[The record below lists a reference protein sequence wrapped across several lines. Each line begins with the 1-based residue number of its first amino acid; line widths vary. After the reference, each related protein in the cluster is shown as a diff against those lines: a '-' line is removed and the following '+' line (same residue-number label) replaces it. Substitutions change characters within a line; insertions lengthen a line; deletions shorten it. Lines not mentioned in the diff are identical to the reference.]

1 MIGEKLTGEV
11 KNLLKHLI
19 YSSRPF
25 GFDQN
30 ILNGILV
37 NSVDNNKRN
46 QLTGALI
53 CRSDLYLQYLEGPI
67 ESINETFKKIENDD
81 RHVEI
86 KVLKEGMHT
95 DRLFPKWAMRDDPVR
110 SWMWSREEVD
120 TGALDKISASDAFN
134 IFQRHS
140 KELLDLQ

>member
-11 KNLLKHLI
+11 KHLLKHLI

-37 NSVDNNKRN
+37 TSVDNNKRDQITRCIN
-46 QLTGALI
+46 MQI
-53 CRSDLYLQYLEGPI
+53 RFVSSISEGPAD
-67 ESINETFKKIENDD
+67 SINETFDKIQHDD

-86 KVLKEGMHT
+86 RVLKEGIHAE
-95 DRLFPKWAMRDDPVR
+95 RLFPKWAMRDDPVR

-120 TGALDKISASDAFN
+120 AGALDKISASDAFN

-140 KELLDLQ
+140 KELLSV

>member
-67 ESINETFKKIENDD
+67 ESINETFKKIKNDD

-86 KVLKEGMHT
+86 KVLKEGMHA

-120 TGALDKISASDAFN
+120 AGALEKISASDAFN

-140 KELLDLQ
+140 KELLDLR

>member
-11 KNLLKHLI
+11 KHLLKHLI

-37 NSVDNNKRN
+37 TSVDNNKRD
-46 QLTGALI
+46 QITGALI
-53 CRSDLYLQYLEGPI
+53 CRSDLYLQYLEGPTD
-67 ESINETFKKIENDD
+67 SINETFHKIQNDD

-86 KVLKEGMHT
+86 KVLKEGIHAE
-95 DRLFPKWAMRDDPVR
+95 RLFPKWAMRDDPVR

-120 TGALDKISASDAFN
+120 AGALNKISASDAFN

-140 KELLDLQ
+140 KELLNI

>member
-1 MIGEKLTGEV
+1 MIGENLTGEV
-11 KNLLKHLI
+11 KHLLKHLI

-37 NSVDNNKRN
+37 TSVDNNKRD
-46 QLTGALI
+46 QITGALI
-53 CRSDLYLQYLEGPI
+53 CRSDLYLQYLEGPAD
-67 ESINETFKKIENDD
+67 SINETFNKIQHDD

-86 KVLKEGMHT
+86 RVLKEGIHAK
-95 DRLFPKWAMRDDPVR
+95 RLFPKWAMRDDPVR
-110 SWMWSREEVD
+110 SWMWSREEFD
-120 TGALDKISASDAFN
+120 AGALDKISASDAFN

-140 KELLDLQ
+140 KELLNT

>member
-1 MIGEKLTGEV
+1 MTSEV
-11 KNLLKHLI
+11 KQVLKHLI

-30 ILNGILV
+30 TLNGILV
-37 NSVDNNKRN
+37 TSVDNNKRD
-46 QLTGALI
+46 QITGALI
-53 CRSDLYLQYLEGPI
+53 CRSDLYLQYLEGPA
-67 ESINETFKKIENDD
+67 ESIHETFNKIQHDD

-86 KVLKEGMHT
+86 KVLKEGMHSE
-95 DRLFPKWAMRDDPVR
+95 RLFPKWAMRDDPVR

-120 TGALDKISASDAFN
+120 TGALDKISASDAFD

-140 KELLDLQ
+140 KELLNI

>member
-1 MIGEKLTGEV
+1 MIGENLTGEV
-11 KNLLKHLI
+11 KHLLKHLI

-37 NSVDNNKRN
+37 TSVDNNKRD
-46 QLTGALI
+46 QITGALI
-53 CRSDLYLQYLEGPI
+53 CRSDLYLQYLEGPAD
-67 ESINETFKKIENDD
+67 SINETFNKIQHDD

-86 KVLKEGMHT
+86 RVLKEGIHAK
-95 DRLFPKWAMRDDPVR
+95 RLFPKWAMRDDPVR

-120 TGALDKISASDAFN
+120 AGALDKISASDAFN

-140 KELLDLQ
+140 KELLNT

>member
-1 MIGEKLTGEV
+1 MIGENLTGEV
-11 KNLLKHLI
+11 KHLLKHLI

-37 NSVDNNKRN
+37 TSVDNNKRD
-46 QLTGALI
+46 QITGALI
-53 CRSDLYLQYLEGPI
+53 CRSDLYLQYLEGPSEVI
-67 ESINETFKKIENDD
+67 TRTFNKIKYDD
-81 RHVEI
+81 RHIEV
-86 KVLKEGMHT
+86 KVLKEGMHAE
-95 DRLFPKWAMRDDPVR
+95 RLFPKWAMRDDPVR

-120 TGALDKISASDAFN
+120 AGALDKISASDAFN

-140 KELLDLQ
+140 KELLSV

>member
-11 KNLLKHLI
+11 KHLLKHLI

-37 NSVDNNKRN
+37 TSVDNNKRD
-46 QLTGALI
+46 QITGALI
-53 CRSDLYLQYLEGPI
+53 CRSDLYLQYLEGPAD
-67 ESINETFKKIENDD
+67 SINETFDKIQHDD
-81 RHVEI
+81 RHVDI
-86 KVLKEGMHT
+86 KVLKEGINAE
-95 DRLFPKWAMRDDPVR
+95 RLFPKWAMRDDPVK

-120 TGALDKISASDAFN
+120 AGALNKISASDAFN
-134 IFQRHS
+134 IFHRHS
-140 KELLDLQ
+140 KELLNI

>member
-11 KNLLKHLI
+11 KHLLKHLI

-37 NSVDNNKRN
+37 TSVDNNKRD
-46 QLTGALI
+46 QITGALI
-53 CRSDLYLQYLEGPI
+53 CRSDLYLQYLEGPAD
-67 ESINETFKKIENDD
+67 SINKTFDKIQHDD

-86 KVLKEGMHT
+86 RVLKEGIHAE
-95 DRLFPKWAMRDDPVR
+95 RLFPKWAMRDDPVR

-120 TGALDKISASDAFN
+120 AGALDKISASDAFN

-140 KELLDLQ
+140 KELLSV

>member
-11 KNLLKHLI
+11 KHLLKHLI

-37 NSVDNNKRN
+37 TSVDNNKRD
-46 QLTGALI
+46 QITGALI
-53 CRSDLYLQYLEGPI
+53 CRSDLYLQYLEGPT
-67 ESINETFKKIENDD
+67 ESINETFNKIKHDD
-81 RHVEI
+81 RHVEV
-86 KVLKEGMHT
+86 KVLKEGVHAK
-95 DRLFPKWAMRDDPVR
+95 RLFPKWAMRDDPVR
-110 SWMWSREEVD
+110 TWMWSREEVD
-120 TGALDKISASDAFN
+120 AGALDKISASDAFN

-140 KELLDLQ
+140 KELLNI

>member
-11 KNLLKHLI
+11 KHLLKHLI

-37 NSVDNNKRN
+37 TSVDNNKRD
-46 QLTGALI
+46 QITGALI
-53 CRSDLYLQYLEGPI
+53 CRSDLYLQYLEGPR
-67 ESINETFKKIENDD
+67 ESIDETFNKIQHDD

-86 KVLKEGMHT
+86 KLLKEGMHAE
-95 DRLFPKWAMRDDPVR
+95 RLFPQWAMRDDPIR

-120 TGALDKISASDAFN
+120 AGALDRINALDAFN

-140 KELLDLQ
+140 KELLNM

>member
-1 MIGEKLTGEV
+1 MTGEV

-67 ESINETFKKIENDD
+67 ESINETFKKIENEENRKIISSKSGQTCQVSD
-81 RHVEI
+81 RPRAR
-86 KVLKEGMHT
+86 KPTDGQTEG
-95 DRLFPKWAMRDDPVR
+95 
-110 SWMWSREEVD
+110 
-120 TGALDKISASDAFN
+120 
-134 IFQRHS
+134 
-140 KELLDLQ
+140 